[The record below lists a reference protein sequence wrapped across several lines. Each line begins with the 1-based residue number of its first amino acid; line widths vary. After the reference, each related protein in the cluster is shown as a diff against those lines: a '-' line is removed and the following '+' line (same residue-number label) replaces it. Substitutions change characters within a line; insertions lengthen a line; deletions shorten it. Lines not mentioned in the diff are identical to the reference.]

1 MTGPQ
6 DAPQPPTWATPG
18 SKPGSQP
25 GATPA
30 PAPPQPPAQPD
41 APSVPGA
48 AAPAGWS
55 AAPGWG
61 TPPGAPPAPGAA
73 PAGPPSAPPP
83 PGPHPAAPG
92 PYPMP
97 PGAGYGYGPAGA
109 TPWRPPALQPGI
121 IPLRP
126 LNVGEILDGS
136 FRAVRANPAVM
147 FGLSAIVM
155 TVTAILQAVLT
166 WYVGGQLTPVIDDA
180 FGASLNGSDL
190 TTAELTGTD
199 SSMLGASVASV
210 AGTPLLALATTLLTG
225 LLIVS
230 VSRSVLGRKVTI
242 GEVLRSRQVWKVVGF
257 TLLVGL
263 VTVLAAAL
271 VVVPLV
277 LAANADSWGGALAIG
292 LLGGL
297 ALVVA
302 GVWVS
307 VRTLL
312 VTPALMLE
320 GRAFWPTVARGW
332 RLTRGSFWRLL
343 GIYLLISIIVYVIVQ
358 LIQFPVTMVV
368 AFAFGEPFPTSFWA
382 IVATSI
388 GQVLANTISTV
399 FTASVVA
406 LLYIDTRM
414 RREGL
419 DIELARAAEKGA

>member
-25 GATPA
+25 GPAPA

-242 GEVLRSRQVWKVVGF
+242 GEVLRSRQVWKVLGF